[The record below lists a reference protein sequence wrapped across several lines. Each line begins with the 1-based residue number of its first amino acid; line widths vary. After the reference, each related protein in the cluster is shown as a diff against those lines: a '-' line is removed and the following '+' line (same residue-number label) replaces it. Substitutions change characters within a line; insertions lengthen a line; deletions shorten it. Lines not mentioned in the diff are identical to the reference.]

1 MEIAL
6 ALQKVLIHVRLVK
19 GIPRLLAIQKS
30 KLEDILNV
38 GSTRRRTVNSSSL
51 MIQMRQRQ

>member
-6 ALQKVLIHVRLVK
+6 ALQKGLVHVRLVK
-19 GIPRLLAIQKS
+19 EIRRLLAIQKS

-38 GSTRRRTVNSSSL
+38 GSTRRRMAN
-51 MIQMRQRQ
+51 